1 MRAALRYSIMRQ
13 PKMEKPMNWDIIK
26 GKWKQ
31 AAGAAKSKWGELTDD
46 DLQQIAGEREQLV
59 GKIQE
64 KYGIS
69 KDQAEKEVDDWSR
82 SV

>member
-1 MRAALRYSIMRQ
+1 
-13 PKMEKPMNWDIIK
+13 MNWDIIK

-31 AAGAAKSKWGELTDD
+31 ATRAAKSKWGELTDD

-69 KDQAEKEVDDWSR
+69 KDEAEKEVDDWSR